1 MEAFLP
7 PGTLTGAAHN
17 ALLQLSVAP
26 GSIIVWH
33 DYGRFG
39 INGVSRWL
47 HEFAAQGR
55 ELYRVPGGSLAYM
68 RV

>member
-1 MEAFLP
+1 LP

-39 INGVSRWL
+39 INGVSRKAHL
-47 HEFAAQGR
+47 LQVHVHEAQTDRADLQICG
-55 ELYRVPGGSLAYM
+55 
-68 RV
+68 